1 MKRRDASKENTTF
14 FFFGGWRMRMALI
27 QVLLMDPT
35 ILLFDGLTDH
45 LDLEASDWLEETL
58 MNPDCILVVVS
69 HSLDFPNG
77 VGGPDVIISTFLNS
91 RKCRVWG

>member
-1 MKRRDASKENTTF
+1 
-14 FFFGGWRMRMALI
+14 MALI

-45 LDLEASDWLEETL
+45 LDLEASDWLEEAL

-69 HSLDFPNG
+69 HSQDFLNG
-77 VGGPDVIISTFLNS
+77 VGGPDVIISIFLNS

>member
-1 MKRRDASKENTTF
+1 MQAKKTRHFS
-14 FFFGGWRMRMALI
+14 GGWRMRMALI
-27 QVLLMDPT
+27 QVLHMDPT

-69 HSLDFPNG
+69 HSPDFLNG
-77 VGGPDVIISTFLNS
+77 VGGPDVIISIFLNS